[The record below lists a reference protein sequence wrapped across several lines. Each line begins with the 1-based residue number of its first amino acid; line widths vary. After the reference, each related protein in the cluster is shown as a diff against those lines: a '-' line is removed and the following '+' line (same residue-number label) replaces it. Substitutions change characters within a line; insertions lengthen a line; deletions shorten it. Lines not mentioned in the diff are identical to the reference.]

1 MENKLLQAASKLHLK
16 EEDLSFYGKDKAKII
31 KKIDSLKK
39 IKNLKDDELRK
50 YYEDIARE
58 DLDYLK
64 NGERVFV
71 NVSGD

>member
-1 MENKLLQAASKLHLK
+1 MLLTFQILFLMYIAHA
-16 EEDLSFYGKDKAKII
+16 I
-31 KKIDSLKK
+31 LKK